1 MGGANTRLTIL
12 NPGNP
17 TGLKFSVEHG
27 EARCLFDFGLEH
39 APGRAPFSLGLT
51 PRPGRELE
59 DLQAVG
65 SAPALDGVY
74 ARDGWDGRTEVFI
87 SHLHLDHT
95 SLVRFL
101 HPEVPLHYP
110 AGMEE
115 LRQAAETSGYLPWR
129 SPAGAGVAD
138 RQSVRVGEI
147 EVRFVAVD
155 HDLPGAS
162 GFLVTTPDL
171 SIAYTGDLRRH
182 GLHPEVT
189 DAFARE
195 VKGVDVLLQEGVMLG
210 YVAPDPAPV
219 ERTEAEAIAEIQRL
233 IGEARGLVVVNVYG
247 MNRER
252 VAGVA
257 AGSQAAGRRFSME
270 SRMGALAGW
279 PEVIPD
285 PAEIAA
291 APSSHC
297 LQLGFESLRSLID
310 MRPPAG
316 STWIQSGGP
325 PMGPFDPGWPVLES
339 WLQALRMD
347 LQIVSCSGHSRP
359 RDIEHIVAA
368 VGPRVVVPVHSRAP
382 QALQVPGVPA
392 LVPVPLVPYTRE
404 NLLAAS
410 GSATS

>member
-27 EARCLFDFGLEH
+27 EARCLFDFGLQH
-39 APGRAPFSLGLT
+39 APGRAPFSLGLA
-51 PRPGRELE
+51 PRLGRELE

-101 HPEVPLHYP
+101 HPDVPLHYP

-189 DAFARE
+189 DALDRKSTPELQSPCNLVCRLLLEKKKKINQYQVVE
-195 VKGVDVLLQEGVMLG
+195 VKVNPIFRPIYRVLASIL
-210 YVAPDPAPV
+210 
-219 ERTEAEAIAEIQRL
+219 
-233 IGEARGLVVVNVYG
+233 AR
-247 MNRER
+247 R
-252 VAGVA
+252 
-257 AGSQAAGRRFSME
+257 
-270 SRMGALAGW
+270 
-279 PEVIPD
+279 
-285 PAEIAA
+285 
-291 APSSHC
+291 
-297 LQLGFESLRSLID
+297 
-310 MRPPAG
+310 
-316 STWIQSGGP
+316 
-325 PMGPFDPGWPVLES
+325 
-339 WLQALRMD
+339 
-347 LQIVSCSGHSRP
+347 
-359 RDIEHIVAA
+359 
-368 VGPRVVVPVHSRAP
+368 
-382 QALQVPGVPA
+382 
-392 LVPVPLVPYTRE
+392 
-404 NLLAAS
+404 
-410 GSATS
+410 